1 MNLSS
6 DQVAAVRLGEA
17 VPFTDPELGV
27 DCILVRADVFQ
38 SLAYDDRPL
47 TDNERDYLL
56 RQFGQRAGW
65 DDPALD
71 VYEEFREQS

>member
-6 DQVAAVRLGEA
+6 EQMVAVRMGES
-17 VPFTDPELGV
+17 VPFSDPDLGV

-47 TDNERDYLL
+47 TEKERDFLL
-56 RQFGQRAGW
+56 RQFGRRAGW
-65 DDPALD
+65 DDPELD
-71 VYEEFREQS
+71 VYEEFRL